1 MRKRWLLLLILLP
14 ILLGAESFEP
24 RLYLPGYNPLVH
36 NRVDIY
42 KLDKGLNVYRQK
54 PYAIPNLEISRKEE
68 VDFETQRVIVFT
80 LVENLNLYPPV
91 RLSFDQYLSN
101 MQRYAFRKSLNAKIK
116 DYSQTAQAPASG
128 LIKEFVLDL
137 PTIALPKS
145 VQRVLGS
152 GASRLNLDGTQKVTI
167 QVSSTKRKQIPIYE
181 TENRSTF
188 DIKMEQETNLRL
200 TGTIGDKI
208 AVNLKYNS
216 NQDEQLFDPNNVNI
230 KYTGDEDEIVQSIE
244 AGNITLALSG
254 SRYISYS
261 TSSQGLFGVTSKF
274 KYGDLDLT
282 VIASK
287 EEGQKNT
294 MSYVGKAQ
302 ADSVIFR
309 SRDYAARTM
318 YYLHDPYELY
328 KIYDQN
334 NIGAMPQGWV
344 NNAVMTDPSGAWII
358 NNGNFLP
365 EYGSVRLFMDD
376 SIVANNFA
384 FAPGDTIFFNQ
395 NDFYIPYY
403 DELIE
408 GTDFITDYDA
418 GFITVLKGIDRRTT
432 LAVMYDRRDGIKVR
446 SEDFYTEGQMPDNEL
461 IYPFVL
467 RRRNQ
472 EYDPDDPNNV
482 WHYQMR
488 NVYNM
493 NKTNIKSDGFRLDVY
508 TRNVDNTRNYNL
520 PDSLNTGQFITYMDY
535 LRLDSTG
542 DGLINGDDAT
552 VNLSAGLVIFPFI
565 EPFKPLGDAI
575 LYEEEN
581 ESINYQDIS
590 FYLSV
595 HGKIGRDAIDLSQ
608 SGILKG
614 SVRVKVNGLEQRENI
629 DYLVDYDFGR
639 ITFLTPAGK
648 DPDAKIEIDY
658 ESRSMF
664 DVARKTLAGVRADWK
679 ITDYAKIGGTMIY
692 RSETVSDRRPRIGNE
707 NIEMWMANV
716 DGKLGFKP
724 AFITRAID
732 ALPLISTTKESE
744 INITGEIAYTIP
756 NIYGDS
762 DTKKKI
768 SFVDDMESII
778 DSYPL
783 GITFSTWARGS
794 KPFGTTL
801 AKGRMNW
808 YNPKNIRREQIED
821 PSTLTERE
829 RKETAS
835 VLALRHWPS
844 NLYMPGSGVQ
854 SWSGVMKY
862 LGNQLDFSQKKY
874 IELMVKVDE
883 KDGIRPN
890 AILTVD
896 LGDINED
903 FYTEFGG
910 LNRLDT
916 EDKNLDGVL
925 TLDEDIGLDG
935 IRHGEPGHDP
945 FDLADPNIDANGD
958 YPGINGTEGNRILDT
973 EDLDGNGVLNQL
985 DRYFSYSIS
994 LADTTGQNHDGW
1006 VLYRI
1011 PLTDP
1016 EYYTIVN
1023 NSTTGVQP
1031 NLKKISYARI
1041 WLQCDST
1048 VRVYV
1053 AEAGIVGNKWQDFF
1067 VRDMNGRILSDSE
1080 LAAYN
1085 TTYLTGIVNNQKNS
1099 NHYTS
1104 PPGTVYTE
1112 DRRETSES
1120 ALSMDIANL
1129 QSNHQIVLRQTMIDS
1144 YNLLAYENLRYWVY
1158 PEVEEGSNLQ
1168 ELDIFFRIGADSL
1181 NYYQVTE
1188 RVPVVGYQGKMN
1200 QLDWQELVYELQE
1213 ITALKERNPGATSD
1227 TLVVGNR
1234 TYFFRGRPTLTTI
1247 RELFLGIIN
1256 PRTPD
1261 QDAPL
1266 SGTIY
1271 YNDMRVENPYQ
1282 DIGVAQRVSMN
1293 TKFADFSTLD
1303 MEFESKSENFNP
1315 VIQRGRANTYTKT
1328 QTFNV
1333 INKYFINKFF
1343 PNSWGLDMPI
1353 TLRRNHTTG
1362 EPRYRANS
1370 DLLIA
1375 NITDPEQRERERT
1388 ETLSY
1393 YGEFGYSMRTPPK
1406 SKILEYTLGKITL
1419 SGNAE
1424 QRFSHTSTAVDT
1436 TESWR
1441 GTLGYNLNF
1450 PAEKVSFKLWKNY
1463 RLGYLPSAFSN
1474 SFTINSNNPNSWNW
1488 ELREGEYD
1496 WYPRAYSVE
1505 TRLFT
1510 SDNNITWPLT
1520 SDLNATARFNT
1531 KRDLIQK
1538 LYISGFNIGRQT
1550 EYVQDLGLNFNP
1562 NYFPKL
1568 LNLSSS
1574 VTARYNDMQRK
1585 YYENVDGQ
1593 QVEVF
1598 QSDGNVNRGIRTNIS
1613 VMNSTLL
1620 STLAQ
1625 KLKRKI
1631 PGYGAPKDPKDP
1643 KQTDDDKYD
1652 KMYDDLTEGEKM
1664 LIKQREE
1671 EERKKRDLMEDDDKK
1686 RQQEIDDKEKVLEDE
1701 KLRLLQE
1708 EQEKLK
1714 GEEEKTDEE
1723 LKDEAKTDE
1732 ELKEEEKKRE
1742 EAGELDPDKQEKLK
1756 DDEKPSEEKE
1766 GEEGKPKDKKPEK
1779 EKGPRINPFI
1789 FALENLARIK
1799 NITASYQ
1806 NGYTMNYTRK
1816 TDLPNFAFQLG
1827 VPHSM
1832 PRDYLDAIGND
1843 NTVTL
1848 SSGLFLG
1855 RNLDSTLNFAHTF
1868 NRRYST
1874 ASQQNTSTTF
1884 PDMTLSLMNWE
1895 PWVGLSKYLQGA
1907 RLNTGFQYTT
1917 RASGDIDW
1925 IKPKQES
1932 STIAMSPLIGF
1943 TGSIINK
1950 INTNVSFSVSKTEN
1964 ITDMDAYDIVK
1975 TSNTQSLNGNI
1986 SYSFTAGRGFTIPFT
2001 GKKIHINNQLTSSVG
2016 INYENTEDVTKGR
2029 DASQVDRSNSRIS
2042 ITPGAN
2048 YQFDK
2053 NIRGGLTSSYEIN
2066 TDRKRDDG
2074 SKIFG
2079 MGIWVEVNL

>member
-1 MRKRWLLLLILLP
+1 MRKRWLFLLLLIPLC
-14 ILLGAESFEP
+14 LGAETFAP
-24 RLYLPGYNPLVH
+24 RLYIKAYNPLIN
-36 NRVDIY
+36 NRPLIY
-42 KLDKGLNVYRQK
+42 KLDKGLHIYREKPFQIPALKISYEEEPDFAKQRIIVY
-54 PYAIPNLEISRKEE
+54 S
-68 VDFETQRVIVFT
+68 
-80 LVENLNLYPPV
+80 LVEGINLHPPIP
-91 RLSFDQYLSN
+91 LSFDQYLSN
-101 MQRYAFRKSLNAKIK
+101 LQYHVFRKSLNANIK
-116 DYSQTAQAPASG
+116 DYTQTAEATSSG
-128 LIKEFVLDL
+128 LIGEFVLEL
-137 PTIALPKS
+137 PSVALPRS

-152 GASRLNLDGTQKVTI
+152 GASRLNLDGTQKVTL

-208 AVNLKYNS
+208 SVNLKYNS

-230 KYTGDEDEIVQSIE
+230 KYTGDEDEVVRSIE

-287 EEGQKNT
+287 EEGQKNS
-294 MSYVGKAQ
+294 MSYVGQAQ
-302 ADSVIFR
+302 ADSVVFR

-318 YYLHDPYELY
+318 YYLADPYDLY
-328 KIYDQN
+328 QVYDES
-334 NIGAMPQGWV
+334 NIGSLPQGWI
-344 NNAVMTDPSGAWII
+344 NNAIATDPAGAWII
-358 NNGNFLP
+358 NNANLLP
-365 EYGSVRLFMDD
+365 EYGTVRLFLDD
-376 SIVANNFA
+376 SNAANNVA
-384 FAPGDTIFFNQ
+384 SAPGDTIFFSQ
-395 NDFYIPYY
+395 NDYYVPYY

-418 GFITVLKGIDRRTT
+418 GFITLLKSIDRRAT
-432 LAVMYDRRDGIKVR
+432 LGVMYDRRDGIQVR
-446 SEDFYTEGQMPDNEL
+446 SEDFYTEGQSPDNEL
-461 IYPFVL
+461 IYPFVI

-472 EYDPDDPNNV
+472 EHNPDDPDNV

-493 NKTNIKSDGFRLDVY
+493 NKTNIKSDGFQLDVY
-508 TRNVDNTRNYNL
+508 TLNVDNTRNYNL

-542 DGLINGDDAT
+542 DGLINGDDT
-552 VNLSAGLVIFPFI
+552 TINLSAGLILFPFI
-565 EPFKPLGDAI
+565 EPFRPLGDDV

-581 ESINYQDIS
+581 ESISYQDIS

-595 HGKIGRDAIDLSQ
+595 KGKIGREAIDLSQ
-608 SGILKG
+608 TGILKG
-614 SVRVKVNGLEQRENI
+614 SVRVKVNGLEQRENV

-664 DVARKTLAGVRADWK
+664 DVARKTLAGMRADWE
-679 ITDYAKIGGTMIY
+679 ITDYAKLGGTLIY
-692 RSETVSDRRPRIGNE
+692 RSETVADKRPRIGNE

-716 DGKLGFKP
+716 DGRLGFKP
-724 AFITRAID
+724 AFITRWID
-732 ALPLISTTKESE
+732 ALPLISTTRESE
-744 INITGEIAYTIP
+744 ITLSGEIAYTIP

-768 SFVDDMESII
+768 SYVDDMESIM

-783 GITFSTWARGS
+783 GVTFSSWVRGS
-794 KPFGTTL
+794 KPFGTSL
-801 AKGRMNW
+801 AKGRANW

-829 RKETAS
+829 RRETAT
-835 VLALRHWPS
+835 VLALRHWPNS
-844 NLYMPGSGVQ
+844 LYVPGSGVQ

-874 IELMVKVDE
+874 IEFLVKVDDSE
-883 KDGIRPN
+883 DGPRPDV
-890 AILTVD
+890 ILTVD

-916 EDKNLDGVL
+916 EDENLDGVL

-935 IRHGEPGHDP
+935 IPYGEPGHDP
-945 FDLADPNIDANGD
+945 FDLANPDIDGNGD
-958 YPGINGTEGNRILDT
+958 YPGINGTEGNRVLDT

-1023 NSTTGVQP
+1023 NSSTGAQP
-1031 NLKKISYARI
+1031 SLKKISYARM
-1041 WLQCDST
+1041 WLQSDSP

-1053 AEAGIVGNKWQDFF
+1053 ADASVVGNKWQDFF
-1067 VRDMNGRILSDSE
+1067 VRDLSGRILSESE
-1080 LAAYN
+1080 LAAFN
-1085 TTYLTGIVNNQKNS
+1085 TSYLTGIVNNQKNS

-1112 DRRETSES
+1112 DRRESSES
-1120 ALSMDIANL
+1120 ALSVDIANL
-1129 QSNHQIVLRQTMIDS
+1129 QSDHQIVLRQSLIDS
-1144 YNLLAYENLRYWVY
+1144 YNLLSYESLRYWVY
-1158 PEVEEGSNLQ
+1158 PEVDEDSTLE
-1168 ELDIFFRIGADSL
+1168 ELDVFFRIGADSL
-1181 NYYQVTE
+1181 NYYQITQ
-1188 RVPVVGYQGKMN
+1188 RIPVVAYQNKMEQN
-1200 QLDWQELVYELQE
+1200 FWQELDYDLQQ
-1213 ITALKERNPGATSD
+1213 ITALKELNPGATSD
-1227 TLVVGNR
+1227 TLVVGDK
-1234 TYFFRGRPTLTTI
+1234 TYFYRGRPTLTTI
-1247 RELFLGIIN
+1247 RELFLGVIN
-1256 PRTPD
+1256 PRTD
-1261 QDAPL
+1261 TQNEAL

-1271 YNDMRVENPYQ
+1271 FNDMRVADPYQ
-1282 DIGVAQRVSMN
+1282 DIGVAQRVSLN

-1303 MEFESKSENFNP
+1303 VEFESKSENFNP
-1315 VIQRGRANTYTKT
+1315 VIQRGRTNTYTQT
-1328 QTFNV
+1328 QTLNI
-1333 INKYFINKFF
+1333 INKFFVNKFF
-1343 PNSWGLDMPI
+1343 PNSWGLDLPI
-1353 TLRRNHTTG
+1353 TLRRNHTAG

-1406 SKILEYTLGKITL
+1406 SKILEYSLGKL
-1419 SGNAE
+1419 SVSGNAE
-1424 QRFSHTSTAVDT
+1424 QRYSHTSTAVDT
-1436 TESWR
+1436 TFAWR

-1450 PAEKVSFKLWKNY
+1450 PADKVSFPLFGDY
-1463 RLGYLPSAFSN
+1463 RLGFLPSAFSN
-1474 SFTINSNNPNSWNW
+1474 SFTINNNEPNSWNW
-1488 ELREGEYD
+1488 ELREGEYG
-1496 WYPRAYSVE
+1496 WYPRSYSVN
-1505 TRLFT
+1505 TKIFT

-1531 KRDLIQK
+1531 KRDLVQK
-1538 LYISGFNIGRQT
+1538 HYLSGINIGKQT

-1562 NYFPKL
+1562 NYFPRVM
-1568 LNLSSS
+1568 NVSSS
-1574 VTARYNDMQRK
+1574 VTARYTDMQRK

-1613 VMNSTLL
+1613 LMNSTLL
-1620 STLAQ
+1620 SGLLQ
-1625 KLKRKI
+1625 KLKSKN
-1631 PGYGAPKDPKDP
+1631 PAYASPKDAQADEDKNKDELYEGLTDGEIKLMETQQEELRK
-1643 KQTDDDKYD
+1643 KQ
-1652 KMYDDLTEGEKM
+1652 
-1664 LIKQREE
+1664 EE
-1671 EERKKRDLMEDDDKK
+1671 EERRKLENMESPTEDTKESDENQKEPEKGAEKDEESPEDIKSDAD
-1686 RQQEIDDKEKVLEDE
+1686 EDTIPVDKEEDIDP
-1701 KLRLLQE
+1701 KQ
-1708 EQEKLK
+1708 EQEDKDEDQ
-1714 GEEEKTDEE
+1714 EEEK
-1723 LKDEAKTDE
+1723 
-1732 ELKEEEKKRE
+1732 
-1742 EAGELDPDKQEKLK
+1742 
-1756 DDEKPSEEKE
+1756 
-1766 GEEGKPKDKKPEK
+1766 
-1779 EKGPRINPFI
+1779 GPGINPLIMFI
-1789 FALENLARIK
+1789 DYLARIK

-1816 TDLPNFAFQLG
+1816 NELPNFAFQLG

-1832 PRDYLDAIGND
+1832 PTDYLDAIGND
-1843 NTVTL
+1843 NTLTL

-1855 RNLDSTLNFAHTF
+1855 RNLDSTINFAHSF
-1868 NRRYST
+1868 NRRYSN

-1884 PDMTLSLMNWE
+1884 PDVTLSLMNWE
-1895 PWVGLSKYLQGA
+1895 PWVGLSKYMQGA

-1925 IKPKQES
+1925 VKPKQES
-1932 STIAMSPLIGF
+1932 TTISMSPVIGF
-1943 TGSIINK
+1943 TGNIMNK
-1950 INTNVSFSVSKTEN
+1950 LNTNVSFSLSQTEN
-1964 ITDMDAYDIVK
+1964 ITDMDSYDIVK
-1975 TSNTQSLNGNI
+1975 TSNTQAINGNL

-2001 GKKIHINNQLTSSVG
+2001 GKKIHINNQLTSSMG
-2016 INYENTEDVTKGR
+2016 ITYENNEDVTQGR
-2029 DASQVDRSNSRIS
+2029 DTSQVDRATSRFV
-2042 ITPGAN
+2042 ITPGAT
-2048 YQFDK
+2048 YQFDQ

-2066 TDRKRDDG
+2066 SDRKRDDG
-2074 SKIFG
+2074 SRIFSL
-2079 MGIWVEVNL
+2079 GIWVEVNL